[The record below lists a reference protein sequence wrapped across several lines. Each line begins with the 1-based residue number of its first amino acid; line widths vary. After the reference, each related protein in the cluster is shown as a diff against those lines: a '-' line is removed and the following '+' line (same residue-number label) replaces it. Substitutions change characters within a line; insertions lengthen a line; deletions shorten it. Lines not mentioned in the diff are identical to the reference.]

1 MYIYVHIWIYLYMC
15 MEREMGT
22 NVFLNLLFV
31 RLTKDAT
38 EETPLARS
46 YTEDSGPHHP
56 VTGLETFPDYA
67 TLPR

>member
-1 MYIYVHIWIYLYMC
+1 MYIYAWKGKCEAMYFSTFYLC
-15 MEREMGT
+15 DS
-22 NVFLNLLFV
+22 
-31 RLTKDAT
+31 KDAT

-46 YTEDSGPHHP
+46 YIKDSGPHHP